1 MNENTATQ
9 PVVELKDGALM
20 GRIKDAVYL
29 FSGIPYAA
37 PPVGPARFKAA
48 QPVQP
53 WEGIR
58 DATKFGPAAPQI
70 PSGGMTDRVP
80 VRWDEDCLTLN
91 VATPSVTGDKKAVL
105 VWIHGGAYR
114 SGQGAIPWY
123 NGASFATLGN
133 IVVVTVNYRLGALG
147 FTDLSSFAEGYETSG
162 VNGLLDQIKALEWV
176 QNNIGAFGGD
186 PERVTIAGESAGAF
200 SVTTL
205 LGAPRARGLFHRAIP
220 QSGAAHHTLTQAQGR
235 RVAELL
241 LQETQSTDVQALI
254 DCPVETLLNAQDTA
268 SARYHTE
275 RHSPGVQAFYPVCG
289 NEIIPTTLLE
299 AIEAGVGRDIP
310 VLIGTNQDESSLFML
325 GSSEDSTAET
335 QSKAYG
341 SSALHEHY
349 ARLFPSFSPRDI
361 AVRMATDFSFKLPA
375 IRLAELRAETGSETY
390 VYQFNWASR
399 IPGLG
404 ATHAL
409 EIPFVFNMLHA
420 PGVTAFIG
428 PGALP
433 QSLAGHM
440 HDIWIHFI
448 NGQAPKWP
456 SYQRADRSVMHFNA
470 TSHLENNDYEDVIGL
485 WAGLR

>member
-37 PPVGPARFKAA
+37 PPVGAARFKAA

-58 DATKFGPAAPQI
+58 DATKFGPAAPQT

-91 VATPSVTGDKKAVL
+91 VATPSITAEKKAVL

-133 IVVVTVNYRLGALG
+133 IVVVTINYRLGALG

-205 LGAPRARGLFHRAIP
+205 LGSPRARGLFHRAIP

-241 LQETQSTDVQALI
+241 MQETQSTDVQALI
-254 DCPVETLLNAQDTA
+254 DCPVETLLNAQNTA

-289 NEIIPTTLLE
+289 NEIIPTTLLQ

-341 SSALHEHY
+341 SRDLHEHY

-375 IRLAELRAETGSETY
+375 VRLAELRAETGSETY

-440 HDIWIHFI
+440 HDIWIRFI
-448 NGQAPKWP
+448 NGQAPEWP
-456 SYQRADRSVMHFNA
+456 SYQRADRSVMHFDE
-470 TSHLENNDYEDVIGL
+470 TSHLEINDYEDVIGL

>member
-53 WEGIR
+53 WDGIR

-80 VRWDEDCLTLN
+80 VRWSEDCLTLN
-91 VATPSVTGDKKAVL
+91 VATPSITGDKKAVL

-123 NGASFATLGN
+123 NGSSFATLGN
-133 IVVVTVNYRLGALG
+133 IVVVTINYRLGALG

-205 LGAPRARGLFHRAIP
+205 LGAARARGLFHRAIP
-220 QSGAAHHTLTQAQGR
+220 QSGAAHHTLTQAQGL

-241 LQETQSTDVQALI
+241 MQETQSTDVQALI
-254 DCPVETLLNAQDTA
+254 DCPVETLLNAQNTA

-275 RHSPGVQAFYPVCG
+275 HHSPGVQAFYPVSG

-325 GSSEDSTAET
+325 GSSEDSTAEP

-341 SSALHEHY
+341 SSDLHEHY

-375 IRLAELRAETGSETY
+375 VRLAELRAETGSETY

-433 QSLAGHM
+433 QGLASHM

-448 NGQAPKWP
+448 NGQAPDWP
-456 SYQRADRSVMHFNA
+456 SYQRADRSVMHFDEA
-470 TSHLENNDYEDVIGL
+470 SHLENNDYEDVIGL
-485 WAGLR
+485 WADLR